1 MLEIRKEEQPTSGWS
16 KGAYEA
22 IYHGVGIR
30 QLDSFYRWILHLLR
44 PKPGRRL
51 LDIACGEGVL
61 PRLAALAGLEAH
73 GLDLSEVAIRIA
85 ARLELSSRRR
95 IETEAP
101 AALLVAD
108 GERLPYADASF
119 DYVTSIGSLEHYLH
133 PPRGAREMARVLAP
147 DGMALVLLPNTFSLL
162 GNVWTAFRTGWPV
175 DDGQPI
181 QRYATRRQWQTL
193 LEEGGL
199 AVERTVKY
207 EREWPASLAD
217 LRWYLSR
224 PKALIRLLLTPFVP
238 LNLASCFVYLCRRAK
253 EIQ

>member
-1 MLEIRKEEQPTSGWS
+1 VLEIRKEEQPTPGWS

-22 IYHGVGIR
+22 IYSEAGIR
-30 QLDSFYRWILHLLR
+30 QRDSFYRWILRLLR
-44 PKPGRRL
+44 PRPGRRL
-51 LDIACGEGVL
+51 LDVACGEGSL

-85 ARLELSSRRR
+85 AR
-95 IETEAP
+95 EAP
-101 AALLVAD
+101 ATLLVAD

-133 PPRGAREMARVLAP
+133 PPQGVREMARVLAP
-147 DGMALVLLPNTFSLL
+147 DGLALVLLPNTFSLL
-162 GNVWTAFRTGWPV
+162 GNVWAAFRTGWPV

-181 QRYATRRQWQTL
+181 QRYAARRQWQAL

-199 AVERTVKY
+199 VVERTVKY
-207 EREWPASLAD
+207 EREWPTSLAD

-224 PKALIRLLLTPFVP
+224 PKALIRLLLTPFIP
-238 LNLASCFVYLCRRAK
+238 LNLASCFVYLCRRA
-253 EIQ
+253 EGFGYRV